1 MGAPAALKNVECVGA
16 KEQEAIDVEMG
27 EEEGEN
33 GLNREELDAA
43 FAQAAP
49 AVGAA
54 NEGAAGGVFAAPPLS
69 GGIRRAD
76 YVR

>member
-1 MGAPAALKNVECVGA
+1 MSFAMGAPAALKNVECVGA
-16 KEQEAIDVEMG
+16 KEQEAIDVGMG

-33 GLNREELDAA
+33 GRHRAAFVADLDAE

-54 NEGAAGGVFAAPPLS
+54 KARPAAS
-69 GGIRRAD
+69 RKRA
-76 YVR
+76 R

>member
-1 MGAPAALKNVECVGA
+1 
-16 KEQEAIDVEMG
+16 MG

-33 GLNREELDAA
+33 GRHREADLDA

-54 NEGAAGGVFAAPPLS
+54 KARPAAS
-69 GGIRRAD
+69 RKRA
-76 YVR
+76 R